1 MDELDKVEQVR
12 EKTQASYEDAK
23 AALDAHDGNVL
34 DAIIELERSGK
45 AHMTSASYAS
55 YSTQVQEQSEPV
67 SPEMGRA
74 QEAYR
79 RSVGTSEFWE
89 GVKNVFRK
97 SIDYKLIVLSRGEE
111 IIRVPVLVPICG
123 LLFWGATI
131 WILIVGLFFGLR
143 YRIVGDAST
152 VANNIND
159 AMDTA
164 ADAAETI
171 KQDVAAK

>member
-1 MDELDKVEQVR
+1 MDELDKVERVR
-12 EKTQASYEDAK
+12 EKTQVSYEDAK

-34 DAIIELERSGK
+34 DTIIELERSGK
-45 AHMTSASYAS
+45 AHTTSASYAS
-55 YSTQVQEQSEPV
+55 YSTQAQSEPV

-79 RSVGTSEFWE
+79 RSVKTSEFWE

-97 SIDYKLIVLSRGEE
+97 SIDYKFIVLSKDEE
-111 IIRVPVLVPICG
+111 IVRVPVLVPICG

-152 VANNIND
+152 MTDGIND

>member
-1 MDELDKVEQVR
+1 
-12 EKTQASYEDAK
+12 
-23 AALDAHDGNVL
+23 
-34 DAIIELERSGK
+34 
-45 AHMTSASYAS
+45 
-55 YSTQVQEQSEPV
+55 
-67 SPEMGRA
+67 MGRA

-143 YRIVGDAST
+143 YRIEGDAST

>member
-1 MDELDKVEQVR
+1 MDELDKVERVR
-12 EKTQASYEDAK
+12 EKTQVSYEDAK

-45 AHMTSASYAS
+45 AHTTSAGYAS
-55 YSTQVQEQSEPV
+55 YSTQTQEQSELV

-79 RSVGTSEFWE
+79 RSVKTSEFWE

-97 SIDYKLIVLSRGEE
+97 SIDYKFIVLSKEEE
-111 IIRVPVLVPICG
+111 IVRVPVLVPICG

-143 YRIVGDAST
+143 YRIEGDAST
-152 VANNIND
+152 MTDGIND

>member
-45 AHMTSASYAS
+45 AHTTSASYAS

-123 LLFWGATI
+123 LLVWGATI

-143 YRIVGDAST
+143 YRIEGDVST